1 MASKDAT
8 SKTTATPRRTMK
20 FPGVAKLEAWLR
32 KNTDKAVVLK
42 HDGTIWKTSKMVFPQ
57 QWKKVIDQ
65 DKFELRATS
74 VGSSGSMHMYCAGSM
89 GYTPQQVEET
99 RASLGDAFVDAFA
112 GKQSDWDALPP
123 NVLAT
128 RLASQYGTQ
137 FEVRGNA
144 VFDVEKTSS
153 FDKHVPDWLEG
164 SDIR

>member
-8 SKTTATPRRTMK
+8 SKTIAAPRHTMK
-20 FPGVAKLEAWLR
+20 FPGVAKVEAWLR

-42 HDGTIWKTSKMVFPQ
+42 HDGTIWKTKKMVYPQ
-57 QWKKVIDQ
+57 QWKRVIDQ
-65 DKFELRATS
+65 DKFELRVIS
-74 VGSSGSMHMYCAGSM
+74 VGSSDNMHMYCAGSM
-89 GYTPQQVEET
+89 GYTPQQIEET
-99 RASLGDAFVDAFA
+99 RASLGDAFVDVFV
-112 GKQSDWDALPP
+112 GKQSDWDALPL
-123 NVLAT
+123 NELAT
-128 RLASQYGTQ
+128 RLALQYETQ